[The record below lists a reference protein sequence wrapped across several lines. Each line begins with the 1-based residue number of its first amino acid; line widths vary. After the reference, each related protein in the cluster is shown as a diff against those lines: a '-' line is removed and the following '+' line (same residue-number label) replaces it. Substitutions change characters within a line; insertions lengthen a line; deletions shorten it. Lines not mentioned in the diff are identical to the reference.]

1 MCAHPHGIA
10 AHGLGSNVA
19 TDCTGFQSIFPGL
32 TPHLMTLPI
41 FFKFPIMREIC
52 LASGFCSSSTQSL
65 RFILTNK
72 GMCKKKGQVR
82 NLYFTLRKLTYSEL
96 S

>member
-19 TDCTGFQSIFPGL
+19 TDCTGFKEIFPGL

-41 FFKFPIMREIC
+41 FFKFAIMRELC
-52 LASGFCSSSTQSL
+52 LAHGLCSSSTRSL
-65 RFILTNK
+65 RYILTNQ
-72 GMCKKKGQVR
+72 GTCSQKGQVR
-82 NLYFTLRKLTYSEL
+82 
-96 S
+96 